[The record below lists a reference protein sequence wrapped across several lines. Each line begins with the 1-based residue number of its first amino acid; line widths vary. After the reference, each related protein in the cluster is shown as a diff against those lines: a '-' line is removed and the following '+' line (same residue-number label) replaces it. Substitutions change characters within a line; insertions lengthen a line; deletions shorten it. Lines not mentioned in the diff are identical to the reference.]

1 MQWTLISIEM
11 KCKRKI
17 RHKHFYY
24 YHFIK
29 WTNGLMKKKD
39 LLFHTLTPWWHL
51 KFEYVYR
58 SDDDD
63 ALTAFFALNVFQWIF
78 SSAQKM
84 CNRIQ
89 IRALVFHIS
98 QSDSFIYMETA
109 SFCDNRL
116 SVCRP
121 YFIVWLKGTQSSI
134 PFISFMPLQT
144 VFTSSLSFACAL
156 RLCRLRYAVACYCCF
171 CHIRDRS
178 TDPP

>member
-1 MQWTLISIEM
+1 
-11 KCKRKI
+11 
-17 RHKHFYY
+17 
-24 YHFIK
+24 
-29 WTNGLMKKKD
+29 
-39 LLFHTLTPWWHL
+39 
-51 KFEYVYR
+51 
-58 SDDDD
+58 
-63 ALTAFFALNVFQWIF
+63 
-78 SSAQKM
+78 M

-144 VFTSSLSFACAL
+144 VFTSSLSFACA
-156 RLCRLRYAVACYCCF
+156 RYGCVDFVMPVACYCCF

-178 TDPP
+178 IVPPIRRNRRILYESCFVCVPIARVYDRPIEDRQHNGEIEGVNARRTYAVSFRRRIVAMCGH